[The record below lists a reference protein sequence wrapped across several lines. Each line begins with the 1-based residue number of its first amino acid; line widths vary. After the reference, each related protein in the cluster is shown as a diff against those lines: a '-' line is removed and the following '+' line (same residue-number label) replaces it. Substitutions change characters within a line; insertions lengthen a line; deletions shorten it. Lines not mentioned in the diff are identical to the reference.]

1 MSISIKRYSFLNTNV
16 SNGKLTNDRFGFDQ
30 QRLFANTS
38 VGQAVLAQVAHRSR
52 LRTDAVNCNQKG
64 VNQSHTDIRK

>member
-1 MSISIKRYSFLNTNV
+1 MSIIKRYSFLNTNV

-30 QRLFANTS
+30 QRL
-38 VGQAVLAQVAHRSR
+38 LAQVAHRSR